1 MLCFHLE
8 YNAQLAVAEEQA
20 RRRQKARDSVFF
32 TLTFMESSLELLAQ
46 VKL

>member
-20 RRRQKARDSVFF
+20 RRRQKVRDSVFF
-32 TLTFMESSLELLAQ
+32 TLTFRANNG
-46 VKL
+46 KLNVIGW